1 MFFSELAVKGLS
13 YPGTFILEIRL
24 SILRT
29 PIVPS
34 AGLSHVH
41 WRCPVQ
47 AKLAGGVERLPGC
60 SSEFVHFLARV
71 GNDRRSAP
79 EVSPDP
85 TSDSGQDVR
94 NLRRMPCGSMILHF
108 YIGLSIVEYSRKD
121 REGLLIRERKV
132 SHAMR
137 CFVNYRSD

>member
-1 MFFSELAVKGLS
+1 MKGLS
-13 YPGTFILEIRL
+13 DSGTFFLEIRL

-29 PIVPS
+29 PIDLF

-60 SSEFVHFLARV
+60 SSELVHFLARV

-79 EVSPDP
+79 EVSPDS

-94 NLRRMPCGSMILHF
+94 NLRRMPCGPMILHF
-108 YIGLSIVEYSRKD
+108 YVGLSIVEYSRKD
-121 REGLLIRERKV
+121 REGLLIRGRKR
-132 SHAMR
+132 SHAMG
-137 CFVNYRSD
+137 CFQNDC